1 MRRIP
6 EAAITLVKHFEG
18 CSLVAYKDGGGVLT
32 IGYGHT
38 GSDVKRGQRIT
49 QDQANS
55 LLFKDLNVAAQAV
68 LRLTKINLN
77 DNQYSALISFVF
89 NVGAGAYQRSTLRQC
104 INRGEIG
111 DVRAQ
116 FLRWCKDNGAT
127 IPGLL
132 RRREA
137 ESRLFLC

>member
-1 MRRIP
+1 MRPIP

-18 CSLVAYKDGGGVLT
+18 CSLTAYKDGGGVLT

-38 GSDVKRGQRIT
+38 GSDVKLGQKIT
-49 QDQANS
+49 QQQANS
-55 LLFKDLNVAAQAV
+55 LLFKDLSRAAQAV
-68 LRLTKINLN
+68 LRLTKVSLT
-77 DNQYSALISFVF
+77 DNQYAALISFVF
-89 NVGAGAYQRSTLRQC
+89 NVGAGAYQRSTLRQR
-104 INRGEIG
+104 INRKEMG
-111 DVRAQ
+111 DIRTQ
-116 FLRWCKDNGAT
+116 FLRWCKDNGIT